1 MTNMLRK
8 VKGRPIASDS
18 QPQKRRPAPLKIE
31 ITITITE
38 ATPAATWVNVC
49 ANGEATEM
57 RAAPAVTFK
66 ARMSQR
72 TYHLGRRNASGSVY
86 SRTERFVICR
96 TEGVQPAGAYP
107 SGAVRKNCADTTT
120 TTK

>member
-8 VKGRPIASDS
+8 AKGRPMASDN

-31 ITITITE
+31 MTMTITE
-38 ATPAATWVNVC
+38 ATPAATWVNDC
-49 ANGEATEM
+49 ASGEATEM
-57 RAAPAVTFK
+57 RAAPAVTFS
-66 ARMSQR
+66 ARISHR

-107 SGAVRKNCADTTT
+107 SGAVRKNCAAATTT
-120 TTK
+120 TR